1 VARSQLQSLGSNVR
15 GVVDLGGA
23 AAEPFRSLRLALELR
38 PETRRSNILVFTSPN
53 LGDGKSTI
61 AANYALV
68 AALSLQRVLLID
80 ADLRH
85 PTLHEIFGVAR
96 APGLIDVLG
105 RTQELESALRAVQTL
120 GEVDLLPAGTQVPRV
135 GDVLASKRMIELLDT
150 VSGQYGAVIVDTPPV
165 LEAPDSAALAA
176 SLHIDVA
183 LVINGKGRQRPVQQA
198 LRKLE
203 LVEANVLG
211 LVINRTGELS
221 QYGYGHR

>member
-1 VARSQLQSLGSNVR
+1 VARATLPSLGSNVR
-15 GVVDLGGA
+15 GVIDLGGP
-23 AAEPFRSLRLALELR
+23 AAEPFRSLRMALELR

-68 AALSLQRVLLID
+68 AALSQQRVLLID

-105 RTQELESALRAVQTL
+105 RTQELESALRPVQTL
-120 GEVDLLPAGTQVPRV
+120 GDVDLLPAGTPVPRV
-135 GDVLASKRMIELLDT
+135 GDVLASKRMMELLDT
-150 VSGQYGAVIVDTPPV
+150 ARNQYGAVIVDTPPI

-176 SLHIDVA
+176 SPDIDVA

-198 LRKLE
+198 LRKLQ
-203 LVEANVLG
+203 LVDANILG
-211 LVINRTGELS
+211 LVVNRVGELS
-221 QYGYGHR
+221 KYGYGHR